1 MYEMYKVANMDIK
14 KNCKKAKPAHRSL
27 RVYSFAALR
36 CTENLA
42 QSEFTAAA
50 AAHGSS
56 SPHTNKPP
64 HTDAPASP

>member
-1 MYEMYKVANMDIK
+1 MYKMYKVANMDIK

-27 RVYSFAALR
+27 RVYSFAALC

-50 AAHGSS
+50 THGSS
-56 SPHTNKPP
+56 PPHTNKPP
-64 HTDAPASP
+64 HTDTPASP